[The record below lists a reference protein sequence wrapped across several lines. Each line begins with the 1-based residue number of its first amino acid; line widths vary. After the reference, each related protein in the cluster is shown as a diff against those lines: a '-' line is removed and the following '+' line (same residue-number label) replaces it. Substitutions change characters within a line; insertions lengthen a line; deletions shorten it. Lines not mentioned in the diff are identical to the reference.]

1 MDSREK
7 QDLMDEFGL
16 AEAGSTDVAASEQ
29 DAGEEQP
36 LDAVPQAT
44 EDRQGTEE
52 GNMQESGQASI
63 PESEE
68 TTLTDGLVFDVIH
81 DVGPDVGAGSLPKIG
96 EDPLATELNDTKDRL
111 LRLAAEFENFKKR
124 RMREREDQQKY
135 ANERLLKDFLPV
147 VDNLERALESA
158 RQTGQGQAI
167 IAGLELVVHEFQS
180 VLAREGVVPVES
192 VGKPF
197 DPAHQDALQQI
208 ETTDVEPGM
217 VAAEVLKGYL
227 LHGRVLRAA
236 LVVVAREPQN

>member
-7 QDLMDEFGL
+7 QILMDEFGL
-16 AEAGSTDVAASEQ
+16 TEPDGKTTTEPEQ
-29 DAGEEQP
+29 AAGEAELP
-36 LDAVPQAT
+36 EVVFEAD
-44 EDRQGTEE
+44 EDLKGAEDPD
-52 GNMQESGQASI
+52 MHESGHIAT
-63 PESEE
+63 PEAEE

-81 DVGPDVGAGSLPKIG
+81 EVGPNGGSDFLARIG
-96 EDPLATELNDTKDRL
+96 EDPLAAELNDTKDRL

-167 IAGLELVVHEFQS
+167 IAGLELVIHEFQS
-180 VLAREGVVPVES
+180 VLAREGVVPLDS

-197 DPAHQDALQQI
+197 DPAMQDALQQI

-217 VAAEVLKGYL
+217 VAAEVLRGYL